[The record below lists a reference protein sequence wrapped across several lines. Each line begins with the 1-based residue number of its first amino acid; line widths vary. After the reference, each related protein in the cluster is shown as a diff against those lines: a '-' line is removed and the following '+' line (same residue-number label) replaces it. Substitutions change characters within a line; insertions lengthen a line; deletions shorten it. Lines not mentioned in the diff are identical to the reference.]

1 MAVNLSP
8 YGGVGAQF
16 LDNSGNVLTGGKIFT
31 YAAGTT
37 TPQVTYTTSAGTIPH
52 PNPIILDAAGRVPSG
67 GEIWLT
73 DGSVYKF
80 ILRDA
85 NDVLIATYDNIT
97 GINSNFVAFTN
108 QQEIQTATANQTV
121 FDLTTITYQ
130 PGTNSLSVFVDG
142 VNQYGPG
149 AQYAYLE
156 TDSDTVTF
164 VNGLHVGAEV
174 KFTTSQ
180 LNSSGLQA
188 NAFQVSYT
196 PPFINSVSTNVGDK
210 LAQTVSVKDFGAVG
224 DGVTDDTVALQ
235 NAIDAAIADNKNL
248 LINAGTYKITNTLE
262 ITNTSICVFGEG
274 RYATTIDS
282 FATAS
287 AIKCAQW
294 GGVLDGFG
302 IYINNT
308 TGNGVEAGE
317 DSRNCVMSNLYL
329 QVRGAYLATT
339 TGSGIY
345 LNTGDDV
352 TTTFSGGLKIDTCYA
367 LAFKYG
373 LRLRGKT
380 PLSDNTWTTV
390 NVYNSWFVGKTTPIG
405 GSAGI
410 YVNAGSNGIGS
421 CMIGG
426 SIESYDYGM
435 YVENGASSFSIQ
447 DTLIEGYATAPYFVG
462 NTWSGS
468 ISEGR
473 TYPRLSRAANS
484 STIYWEQNQ
493 LLTGEGPINETYY
506 STKYVLTSG
515 NEPVAGNTAWT
526 TYHNASLID
535 GNPVGTYGLKF
546 QVGIGLGSANGAA
559 VHPSQHYIR
568 LGDSKLH
575 WGNESP
581 SARAGAQIVA
591 WNQGDI
597 CYNLSVAI
605 GQPKGWVCTVAGTPG
620 TWVSMGNL

>member
-8 YGGVGAQF
+8 VGGVAAQF
-16 LDNSGNVLTGGKIFT
+16 FTNTGAVLTGGKIYT

-37 TPQVTYTTSAGTIPH
+37 TPATTYTSSQGTTAQ
-52 PNPIILDAAGRVPSG
+52 PNPIVLDAAGRVPG

-73 DGSVYKF
+73 DGTLYKF
-80 ILRDA
+80 LLKDS
-85 NDVLIATYDNIT
+85 NDVLIATYDNIS
-97 GINSNFVAFTN
+97 GINSNFVAFVN
-108 QQEIQTATANQTV
+108 QQEIITATAGQTV
-121 FDLTTITYQ
+121 FNLSISFQ

-149 AQYAYLE
+149 AQYAYTE

-164 VNGLHVGAEV
+164 VSGLHVGAEV
-174 KFTTSQ
+174 KFTTTQQQSAGAVDSSQ
-180 LNSSGLQA
+180 VTYDPPFTGSVATNVEAKLAQYMSTNDFADIDPTGVIDSTTGLQA
-188 NAFQVSYT
+188 
-196 PPFINSVSTNVGDK
+196 
-210 LAQTVSVKDFGAVG
+210 
-224 DGVTDDTVALQ
+224 
-235 NAIDAAIADNKNL
+235 AIDAAIAANQDL
-248 LINAGTYKITNTLE
+248 LINAGTYKITDTLTV
-262 ITNTSICVFGEG
+262 TNTSIRIFGEG

-294 GGVLDGFG
+294 GGVLDAFG

-308 TGNGVEAGE
+308 TGNGIEAGE

-329 QVRGAYLATT
+329 QVRSAYQAST

-345 LNTGDDV
+345 LNTFDDV

-380 PLSDNTWTTV
+380 PLVDNTWTAV
-390 NVYNSWFVGKTTPIG
+390 NVYNSWFVGKATPIA

-410 YVNAGSNGIGS
+410 YVNAGTNGVGS

-435 YVENGASSFSIQ
+435 YVENGANSFSIQ
-447 DTLIEGYATAPYFVG
+447 ETLIEGSATAPYFVG

-473 TYPRLSRAANS
+473 GYPRIYRAADS

-493 LLTGEGPINETYY
+493 LLTGTGPINETYY
-506 STKYVLTSG
+506 SAKYVLTSG
-515 NEPVAGNTAWT
+515 NDPSTGNTAWT

-535 GNPVGTYGLKF
+535 GNAVGTYGLKF
-546 QVGIGLGSANGAA
+546 QVGVGQGSSAGAA
-559 VHPSQHYIR
+559 AHPSQHYIR

-575 WGNESP
+575 WGNDIP
-581 SARAGAQIVA
+581 SARTGTQLVA

-597 CYNLSVAI
+597 CYNLSATV
-605 GQPKGWVCTVAGTPG
+605 GQPIGWMCTVSGTPG
-620 TWVSMGNL
+620 TWVAMANL